1 MRHNVSVVIPYF
13 RRLNLRRLNVSLL
26 AYWGCLLGT
35 LYLFAELA
43 GEVYEREGFFF
54 DAPILDALA
63 AHQTAWLVGAARTL
77 STVASPLALGSL
89 AAVLALYLGF
99 RHRRAAVFLGGGF
112 GGAMLLNLLFKLLFA
127 RVRPA
132 LFGQL
137 TLAPGFSFP
146 SGHAMGSA
154 AFSLTVYL
162 LVREFAPHRRALAAA
177 LGVLLTLAVGLSRL
191 VLQVHYPSD
200 VLAGWALSAAW
211 VLGVNVWYARTR
223 R

>member
-1 MRHNVSVVIPYF
+1 MIPYF

-89 AAVLALYLGF
+89 ATVLALYLGF

-146 SGHAMGSA
+146 SGHAMNTTVVFA
-154 AFSLTVYL
+154 ALYLAMSPVRRVWRTGLAVVGGLTVL
-162 LVREFAPHRRALAAA
+162 SVSA
-177 LGVLLTLAVGLSRL
+177 SRL
-191 VLQVHYPSD
+191 YLQIHYPSD
-200 VLAGWALSAAW
+200 VVAGIALGTAW
-211 VLGVNVWYARTR
+211 VLALYALWTPKAHPAPG
-223 R
+223 